1 MIEIIK
7 ISLICYVFTRLIK
20 EEHIFQAY
28 GKLIKRFPWWLYNPL
43 GGCFMCLTGEVLLW
57 YYIFTQPFNI
67 IDLLFWPSCGIML
80 TLIYDKIYD
89 WWLNE

>member
-20 EEHIFQAY
+20 PKHIFQAY

-43 GGCFMCLTGEVLLW
+43 GGCFMCLTGEVLFW

-89 WWLNE
+89 WWLCE